1 MSPIAP
7 MHHDIGL
14 QPERTLL
21 AWRRT
26 LLSLLAASAL
36 FLRWVPHH
44 GPFAFAM
51 TSLASLAAL
60 GIWLGQLRR
69 YHRHAQGINY
79 NRLSPAVGEVLAL
92 GLICVALGC
101 GGICVALKL

>member
-1 MSPIAP
+1 MSLIAA

-26 LLSLLAASAL
+26 LLSLLVASTL
-36 FLRWVPHH
+36 FLRWAPHH
-44 GPFAFAM
+44 GTFAFAM
-51 TSLASLAAL
+51 ISLASLAAL

-69 YHRHAQGINY
+69 YHTYAQGIND

-101 GGICVALKL
+101 GGVCVALKF